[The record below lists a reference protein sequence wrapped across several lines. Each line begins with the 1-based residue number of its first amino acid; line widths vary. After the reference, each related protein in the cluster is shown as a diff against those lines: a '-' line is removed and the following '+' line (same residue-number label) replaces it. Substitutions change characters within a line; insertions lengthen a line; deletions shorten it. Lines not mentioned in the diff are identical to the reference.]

1 MQGQQ
6 LPQEQKPKK
15 RNPKIAVISLTTTE
29 KRTSPNDSEQ
39 DETEPDGSAQPQMSL
54 LHQKRLSHQQIQI
67 QNGSPIPSK
76 GRESPSSHQEY
87 SDMRHTNQSERG
99 KIKKNGLHAASKQ
112 SMAAVSMR
120 DENIMQRSIN
130 SVTDEKYYMRHED
143 GNSEDSSQDYY
154 SIKKQMIRYLS
165 RVADRN
171 KPMFVFN
178 QKLNLGGD
186 SDDDS
191 DTGTP
196 SFSLVALIRDK

>member
-1 MQGQQ
+1 
-6 LPQEQKPKK
+6 
-15 RNPKIAVISLTTTE
+15 
-29 KRTSPNDSEQ
+29 
-39 DETEPDGSAQPQMSL
+39 
-54 LHQKRLSHQQIQI
+54 
-67 QNGSPIPSK
+67 
-76 GRESPSSHQEY
+76 
-87 SDMRHTNQSERG
+87 
-99 KIKKNGLHAASKQ
+99 
-112 SMAAVSMR
+112 MR
-120 DENIMQRSIN
+120 DDRILHMSIN
-130 SVTDEKYYMRHED
+130 SVTDERNYLGD

-178 QKLNLGGD
+178 QKLNLGGE